1 MENAAIL
8 YSSWQRPPMLID
20 PYGEGVSF
28 LQWLNKKLSRK
39 RLSVLDMDGR

>member
-20 PYGEGVSF
+20 PYGEGISS
-28 LQWLNKKLSRK
+28 LQWLNKKLNRK
-39 RLSVLDMDGR
+39 RLVALDMDTR